1 MSDVL
6 SGIPEAAASARNGRA
21 RPTRVL
27 VVDDH
32 PALRIGLRTL
42 LATADDLSPVAEAA
56 NAADALRAA
65 RRPEAP
71 DIAVVDLD
79 LGAGID
85 DGIRL
90 VRELRALNPAPA
102 VLILSAYVTAQ
113 TVTSALRAGATGF
126 LGKEASAES
135 LLAAVRAVAR
145 GETVLGPGVARHALP
160 GPQGSVPVLTPR
172 EADLVRLV
180 AAGLSNREIA
190 SRRGISPSTVK
201 SALSAVYTKLGADS
215 RAAAVA
221 TASRQGLLT
230 GPPPPLSGGQ
240 SVAR

>member
-6 SGIPEAAASARNGRA
+6 NMNMSGIPAVAFDGT

-42 LATADDLSPVAEAA
+42 LATVDDLAPAAEAA
-56 NAADALRAA
+56 SADEALRAA

-71 DIAVVDLD
+71 DVALVDLD
-79 LGAGID
+79 LGEGVD
-85 DGIRL
+85 EGLRL
-90 VRELRALNPAPA
+90 VADLCALRPAPA
-102 VLILSAYVTAQ
+102 VLVLSAYVTAQ
-113 TVTSALRAGATGF
+113 TVTSALRAGAAGF
-126 LGKEASAES
+126 LGKDASAES

-145 GETVLGPGVARHALP
+145 GETVLGPGVARYALP
-160 GPQGSVPVLTPR
+160 GPQGCAPVLTPR
-172 EADLVRLV
+172 EVDLVRLV
-180 AAGLSNREIA
+180 ANGLSNREIA
-190 SRRGISPSTVK
+190 VRQGISPSTVK

-221 TASRQGLLT
+221 TAARQGLLA
-230 GPPPPLSGGQ
+230 GRPPH
-240 SVAR
+240 SV